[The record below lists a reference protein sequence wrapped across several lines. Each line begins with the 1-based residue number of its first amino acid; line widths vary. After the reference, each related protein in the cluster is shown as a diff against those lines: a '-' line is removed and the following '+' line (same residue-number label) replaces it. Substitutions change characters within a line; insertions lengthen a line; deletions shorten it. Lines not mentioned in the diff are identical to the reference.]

1 MEKLTKSKRYVSFV
15 KDRNRALEEILQ
27 KTLIRLSS
35 NVDLLLRSSSEIGAY
50 VQGHIYGS
58 HIKGSIH
65 TRLEATFALS
75 ALSAIEIIHN
85 FREMVFALT
94 YVGEAE
100 AIGRATGALTKVVL
114 NHDELSAV
122 SKIEAPSGGRMNGRI
137 KLAYSRLQRK
147 VQDTI
152 ERGILLEWTKDEMRE
167 AIIKVFPKKHRY
179 KRPLPIAKAPSLRE
193 AKIPTQKDFDKRVVT
208 GFIDQGIWD
217 KIVQEYLAEYIPGGR
232 GPNDV
237 IQIDFGKTTY
247 EIYQWEL
254 EKELTEDFVNL
265 VRTGQ
270 VAAAEKNGIKDFQ
283 WIAIID
289 DKTDECCRI
298 RDGLTTSEIED
309 KLNGPWKNHEC
320 KAKVPPAHFNCRCD
334 LAPMT
339 EGMPEEEPKELGD
352 FDTWLK

>member
-1 MEKLTKSKRYVSFV
+1 MERLTKSKRYVSFV

-35 NVDLLLRSSSEIGAY
+35 NLDRLLSSSQEIAVY
-50 VQGHIYGS
+50 VQGHVYGS
-58 HIKGSIH
+58 HVKESIH
-65 TRLEATFALS
+65 NRLEATFSLA

-85 FREMVFALT
+85 FRQMTYLLT
-94 YVGEAE
+94 YAGEAE
-100 AIGRATGALTKVVL
+100 ALGRATGQTTSVALG
-114 NHDELSAV
+114 NDELNYV
-122 SKIEAPSGGRMNGRI
+122 NMIDAPSGGRMNGRI
-137 KLAYSRLQRK
+137 KLAYSRLQRR

-152 ERGILLEWTKDEMRE
+152 ERGILIEWDRDEME
-167 AIIKVFPKKHRY
+167 DAIISVFPKKRRY
-179 KRPLPIAKAPSLRE
+179 KRPLPAAKAPSLRE
-193 AKIPTQKDFDKRVVT
+193 AKLPTQKDFDKRVVT

-232 GPNDV
+232 GPEDV

-247 EIYQWEL
+247 EIYEWEL
-254 EKELTEDFVNL
+254 EKELTEDFVSL
-265 VRTGQ
+265 VRKGQ
-270 VAAAEKNGIKDFQ
+270 VDAANKNGINEFQ
-283 WIAIID
+283 WVAIID

-298 RDGLTTSEIED
+298 RDGLTTSEIEE
-309 KLNGPWKNHEC
+309 KLSGQWKNHDC